1 MKKKVNLPKLF
12 ALSMVLIIAGAAL
25 LFFFIRGEKEKRT
38 DGKLVSCTITSVSK
52 IGKHRSAQGYYTD
65 DNGNKIEVEV
75 INTLLPAVGNVSEGY
90 VVPDEPGKV
99 YLKTPLW
106 LSCLLICLAALFIG
120 GGIALIISGINGNSN
135 SKLLALEGQLAQG
148 RVTNTRRDGSGNVVF
163 YIAEVVYTDSCGTEH
178 TFEDYSDRNKY
189 RRVGDT
195 VNVRYAQKKNG
206 KYINEID

>member
-99 YLKTPLW
+99 YLKT
-106 LSCLLICLAALFIG
+106 ALFIG

-148 RVTNTRRDGSGNVVF
+148 RITNTRRDGSGNVVF